1 MWIWSLEEEETRDDE
16 MKHIVFAGLFVCSA
30 ISFQSFVSHYDDI
43 AGTSVLYPTEKNP
56 PSCSAL
62 STNFSIYTALSGFL
76 SCTWNFGFFA
86 HFNLKVP

>member
-56 PSCSAL
+56 PSLLCSEHKL
-62 STNFSIYTALSGFL
+62 LHLHCPFWFPVLHLELWFL
-76 SCTWNFGFFA
+76 CS
-86 HFNLKVP
+86 L